1 VPARHKENI
10 KIPEIADLVRD
21 GRGLLDNVLPGIGWR
36 KHAEDMKADA
46 DRYKALSKEEKDIE
60 RLAENMDWPVE
71 RTRWLYETD
80 PAAAKFL
87 SS

>member
-1 VPARHKENI
+1 
-10 KIPEIADLVRD
+10 
-21 GRGLLDNVLPGIGWR
+21 
-36 KHAEDMKADA
+36 MKADA
-46 DRYKALSKEEKDIE
+46 DRYKALSKVEKDIE

-71 RTRWLYETD
+71 RARWLYETD